1 MADIPIINAVID
13 LGTNTFN
20 LLIAETS
27 EPFSFRVLHE
37 ERIAVKMGRGG
48 IHKDKLLPEAMER
61 GLAALSLHD
70 KNIQRYGASHVR
82 VIATSAIRGASNRHE
97 FTARVRDLFG
107 WEMEIIDG
115 NSEAEYIF
123 RGTVNSLPPLQEKYL
138 VVDIGGGSNEFILAE
153 GDKILWKKSFNI
165 GIARVLELFQLSDP
179 PAPQEITEVEAW
191 FNKHLHA
198 LDEICSVHQPGIL
211 VGCSGAF
218 DTLMDILEGKE
229 PDATVRKSSTFP
241 LYEFHRIHSLLISV
255 DKEKRCEIAGI
266 DKNRVEMIIIA
277 TIFINFILC
286 KLDIREMIHTHFS
299 LKEGVMFEMTNNDIK
314 NGLLC

>member
-1 MADIPIINAVID
+1 MANLPIINAVLD

-20 LLIAETS
+20 LLIAETF
-27 EPFSFRVLHE
+27 EPRTFRVLHE

-61 GLAALSLHD
+61 GLAALSLHE
-70 KNIQRYGASHVR
+70 KNIRRFGATHVR

-97 FTARVRDLFG
+97 FTEQVKDKFG
-107 WEMEIIDG
+107 WDIEVIDG
-115 NSEAEYIF
+115 NREAEYIF
-123 RGTVNSLPPLQEKYL
+123 QGTVKSLPPLQEKYL

-153 GDKILWKKSFNI
+153 GDHILWKKSFNV

-179 PAPQEITEVEAW
+179 PAPLEIKEVESW

-198 LDEICSVHQPGIL
+198 LDEICSLHQPRIL

-218 DTLMDILEGKE
+218 DTLMDILEEKE
-229 PDATVRKSSTFP
+229 PDATVRKSSSFP
-241 LYEFHRIHSLLISV
+241 LNEFLRIHSLLISV

-286 KLDIREMIHTHFS
+286 KLDIHEMIHTHFS
-299 LKEGVMFEMTNNDIK
+299 LKEGVMFEM
-314 NGLLC
+314 CH